1 MSSRPEGAQPSIGGR
16 NGASPD
22 GASRGSADTTA
33 SRHLLTLRDLSPDD
47 WHGLLADA
55 ERLAGPDGRRP
66 WLAGTRAAMLFFNPS
81 LRTRTSFEVACHDLG
96 AHAVSLQSGGPGSGN
111 TWAFEHRD
119 GAVMDGAAAEHVK
132 EAIGTLSRMVDVL
145 GVRAF
150 AGMTDAA
157 DDARDPL
164 LAAIA
169 RASTV
174 PLLNLESAM
183 DHPHQGLADALALR
197 RARGDAGRPT
207 RSRVV
212 VRWAPHIKPLP
223 LAVPHAA
230 LMAFAHEGYDIV
242 LAHPEGYDPDPGVLA
257 DAAATASAA
266 GGSLDV
272 SHDRAAALAGADAV
286 YVKAWGSREH
296 YGDPA
301 AAAAGLAER
310 RDWMLTA
317 ADLGNAH
324 FMHCLPV
331 RRNVVVADDV
341 LDGDRSLVF
350 EQAAARLHVQKATL
364 CRALGVALD
373 RPLSDPPDGVNP

>member
-1 MSSRPEGAQPSIGGR
+1 MSTVPGKSPSRSAGA
-16 NGASPD
+16 
-22 GASRGSADTTA
+22 GSAGVGSARTDAVA
-33 SRHLLTLRDLSPDD
+33 SRHLLSLRDLSSET
-47 WHGLLADA
+47 WHALLADA
-55 ERLAGPDGRRP
+55 ERLSGPDGRRP
-66 WLAGTRAAMLFFNPS
+66 WLAGRRAAMLFFNPS
-81 LRTRTSFEVACHDLG
+81 LRTRTAFEVACHDLG
-96 AHAVSLQSGGPGSGN
+96 AHAVSLQSGAPGAGN

-119 GAVMDGAAAEHVK
+119 GVVMDGAAAEHVK
-132 EAIGTLSRMVDVL
+132 EAIGTLGRMVDVL

-150 AGMTDAA
+150 AGLTDAA
-157 DDARDPL
+157 EDARDPL

-169 RASTV
+169 KASAV
-174 PLLNLESAM
+174 PVLNLESAM

-197 RARGDAGRPT
+197 RAQGDAARPT

-212 VRWAPHIKPLP
+212 VSWAPHVKPLP

-230 LMAFAHEGYDIV
+230 LLAFAHEGHDV
-242 LAHPEGYDPDPGVLA
+242 LLAHPEGYSPDEGVLA
-257 DAAATASAA
+257 AAARLASAA

-272 SHDRAAALAGADAV
+272 THDRRAALASADAV

-296 YGDPA
+296 YGDTA
-301 AAAAGLAER
+301 AAVAGLAER

-317 ADLGNAH
+317 ADLGRA
-324 FMHCLPV
+324 FFLHCLPV

-364 CRALGVALD
+364 CRALD
-373 RPLSDPPDGVNP
+373 RPLTDVPDGDSP